1 MAAYNRNLWDTVKEL
16 VLEQYKGS
24 PKFLAMLQAVIEE
37 SVQPLDSCALEL
49 ADALDVYKAEGAL
62 LDVIGKLVCTEREY
76 GETDEYFRARI
87 IGLAN
92 ENRAG
97 TPDFVIKS
105 SIVLSGDPRP
115 HYMDEAPATFFV
127 YTPNGRQLKRATVK
141 KMAPAGVLGLPGA
154 AILFADGSLMGD
166 AQGKKILMVADD
178 SRIESDTILIDES
191 NRPIVN
197 NRGTLIRA
205 IVKGSNTQVV
215 NVYHGGVSYNA
226 IRIKDLP
233 DDDGTGGYMVRDSS
247 TRGTVKTDSMS
258 EEELETLWNNTEPEG
273 A

>member
-37 SVQPLDSCALEL
+37 SVQPLDSCAVEL

-76 GETDEYFRARI
+76 GETDEDFRARI

-97 TPDFVIKS
+97 TPDKVIEN
-105 SIVLSGDPRP
+105 VAALSNDPSP
-115 HYMDEAPATFFV
+115 QYMDEAPATFIV
-127 YTPNGRQLKRATVK
+127 YTPNGRQLTRQQVK

-154 AILFADGSLMGD
+154 AINANAGSSGNESFMADYEGKIFLM
-166 AQGKKILMVADD
+166 AADD
-178 SRIESDTILIDES
+178 S
-191 NRPIVN
+191 
-197 NRGTLIRA
+197 A
-205 IVKGSNTQVV
+205 IS
-215 NVYHGGVSYNA
+215 
-226 IRIKDLP
+226 
-233 DDDGTGGYMVRDSS
+233 
-247 TRGTVKTDSMS
+247 
-258 EEELETLWNNTEPEG
+258 
-273 A
+273 

>member
-1 MAAYNRNLWDTVKEL
+1 MAADNRNLWDTVKEL

-37 SVQPLDSCALEL
+37 SVQPLDGCAVEL

-76 GETDEYFRARI
+76 GETDEDFRSRI

-97 TPDFVIKS
+97 TPDKVIETAS
-105 SIVLSGDPRP
+105 YLTGDPAP

-127 YTPNGRQLKRATVK
+127 YTPGGRQLYRRELQ

-154 AILFADGSLMGD
+154 AIQLADGSFLGD
-166 AQGKKILMVADD
+166 ADGKLVLAVGDD
-178 SRIESDTILIDES
+178 SNVRSDKCFLVDEDG
-191 NRPIVN
+191 NRF
-197 NRGTLIRA
+197 
-205 IVKGSNTQVV
+205 
-215 NVYHGGVSYNA
+215 
-226 IRIKDLP
+226 
-233 DDDGTGGYMVRDSS
+233 
-247 TRGTVKTDSMS
+247 TDS
-258 EEELETLWNNTEPEG
+258 EG
-273 A
+273 NRLFVWQ